1 MDRRAG
7 IWYIRRVIKTQ
18 PMNTNP
24 TNTKP
29 ATALGGLIEVI
40 GPGAQ
45 AVAARIEREAAQ
57 KLNPRADGAQG
68 KHTPT
73 PWRMKNADGSDY
85 YNEHGPTWYAVPSN
99 RSEEFGSRWVWFV
112 ADVDDFNEQDLTGN
126 CLAECCSLKEAQAI
140 VTACNTH
147 ARLVEALREVTDA
160 FASWQNHL
168 LWETEDAKTIY
179 KARALLAETENK
191 PV

>member
-1 MDRRAG
+1 MN
-7 IWYIRRVIKTQ
+7 TQ
-18 PMNTNP
+18 PTP
-24 TNTKP
+24 
-29 ATALGGLIEVI
+29 ER
-40 GPGAQ
+40 
-45 AVAARIEREAAQ
+45 AA
-57 KLNPRADGAQG
+57 GAQG

-126 CLAECCSLKEAQAI
+126 CLAECRSLKEAQAL

-147 ARLVEALREVTDA
+147 ARLVEALAD
-160 FASWQNHL
+160 
-168 LWETEDAKTIY
+168 TERTL
-179 KARALLAETENK
+179 RALASSELTIDEDRNRTPLRLAQRNDVWRAIESACALLSEIGGGK
-191 PV
+191 